1 MSEALT
7 VTTLRDLIRE
17 AKRISKRRNFTQSVE
32 IYLVLDSKRVKKEEI
47 NINEVIE
54 LPAKLNKPS
63 KVCVIASGALALNA
77 KKAGADRVIEPD
89 ELDSLVTN
97 RREARKIARE
107 YDMFIAEAP
116 LMPRIGRALGQFL
129 GPRGKMPRPVPPS
142 SDITAII
149 QRLKNSIRVRSRG
162 QLAVSCRIGDEKMK
176 EEDLEKNAKAVIEA
190 LERKIPNG
198 RKGIKEIVV
207 KLSMGR
213 PARAKLEEVGL

>member
-97 RREARKIARE
+97 RREARKIARG

-149 QRLKNSIRVRSRG
+149 QKLKNSIRVRSRG

-207 KLSMGR
+207 KLSMGK
-213 PARAKLEEVGL
+213 PVRAKLEEVGL